1 MKKILMA
8 LFLAGVLCAPIASM
22 AENVDMAKVSCKDF
36 MESGKDGMG
45 MMLTWID
52 GYMSAKSD
60 NTVMS
65 EEWMEKLGTHMGTYC
80 AKNPQKTI
88 MAAIEAMPES

>member
-22 AENVDMAKVSCKDF
+22 AEDVDMAKVSCKDF

-45 MMLTWID
+45 MMLTWKMD
-52 GYMSAKSD
+52 
-60 NTVMS
+60 T
-65 EEWMEKLGTHMGTYC
+65 
-80 AKNPQKTI
+80 
-88 MAAIEAMPES
+88 